1 MMDKKITI
9 SITCYNYGRYLDR
22 AIESCLEQKGRDLDV
37 DVLVI
42 DDGSTDNTPQVCEEY
57 ADRIRVLR
65 SENQGFGA
73 SLTRAIRQAQ
83 GDYVCLLD
91 ADDYFVE
98 TKLQELAP
106 FIQDGYDLIEN
117 ESYLIDE
124 TGNLIREEPKG
135 GGSTSTLCV
144 RRNKALD
151 LLPAHNEIYFHA
163 LEYLGRSIKIERPL
177 TYYRV
182 HSESMI
188 RSRDQASWYDEL
200 ASVTHRLADHLG
212 QLAGQPP
219 DWTEEVSLV
228 EASRIFR
235 TTASYDEMEAELLR
249 GKYLKALRKCATML
263 RHAITTPEGVGIW
276 HLKLA
281 ARCLQGR
288 AIEPPPQS
296 KYREGDL

>member
-1 MMDKKITI
+1 MTVTI
-9 SITCYNYGRYLDR
+9 SIMCYNYGQYLGR
-22 AIESCLEQKGRDLDV
+22 AIESGLNQQGHDFDV
-37 DVLVI
+37 NVLVI

-57 ADRIRVLR
+57 ADHIRVLR

-98 TKLQELAP
+98 TKLQEIEP
-106 FIQDGYDLIEN
+106 FIQHGYDLIVHK
-117 ESYLIDE
+117 SYLIDE
-124 TGNLIREEPKG
+124 TESLLREKPKG
-135 GGSTSTLCV
+135 GGSTSNLCIH
-144 RRNKALD
+144 REKALD
-151 LLPAHNEIYFHA
+151 LLPVQNEISFHA
-163 LEYLGRSIKIERPL
+163 LKHLGESIDIDRPL
-177 TYYRV
+177 AYYRV
-182 HSESMI
+182 HDESMTQ
-188 RSRDQASWYDEL
+188 SHAKQYDYL
-200 ASVTHRLADHLG
+200 ASVTHRLADHLKG
-212 QLAGQPP
+212 MAEQPP
-219 DWTEEVSLV
+219 DWTDEVSLV

-263 RHAITTPEGVGIW
+263 RHATTTPEGVGIW

-288 AIEPPPQS
+288 AIEPPSQS